1 MGNNSQIAFNP
12 LGKTVVVPA
21 AGTASTGVQAPVLP
35 KYNPQNTG
43 QYRFINTGLTTVFL
57 GTGPTA
63 AIAQAA
69 AVAPIAG
76 TPSDAI
82 VLVPGAVEIL
92 RFNIDTYFS
101 GLSSAAATVY
111 ITPGQGI

>member
-1 MGNNSQIAFNP
+1 MSNNSQIAFNP

-21 AGTASTGVQAPVLP
+21 AAVASTGVQAPVLP
-35 KYNPQNTG
+35 KYNPQNAG
-43 QYRFINTGLTTVFL
+43 QYRFINAGITTVFL

-63 AIAQAA
+63 ALAEAA

-101 GLSSAAATVY
+101 GLSSAASTVY
-111 ITPGQGI
+111 VTPGQGI